1 MTENQPPSGPQSP
14 PPGPQSPAPGA
25 SSSDATAVQYSGAV
39 PPGGWQQPIVRVDPY
54 AGQYSSWWTRAGAY
68 IIDGLIIGIPAVVIS
83 LVLGVGFLGA
93 AATESAGGIFAL
105 ILAALGFIAI
115 LVVVSLIYA
124 PLTMMRSGEHNGQ
137 TWGKQLLACRVV
149 RADGQPMDFWWSVLR
164 QVIVQNFLFW
174 GVGQFFLGIPTLLNY
189 LWPLWDDQDRCLHD
203 MMCDTRVIRA

>member
-1 MTENQPPSGPQSP
+1 MTENSP
-14 PPGPQSPAPGA
+14 PTGPQSPAPG
-25 SSSDATAVQYSGAV
+25 SGPSEPPTAPVAPRSGSV
-39 PPGGWQQPIVRVDPY
+39 PPGGWQQPIVRVDRY
-54 AGQYSSWWTRAGAY
+54 AGQYASWWTRAGAY
-68 IIDGLIIGIPAVVIS
+68 LIDGLVIGIPAVIVSI
-83 LVLGVGFLGA
+83 VLGVGFVGA
-93 AATESAGGIFAL
+93 AASESSGGIVAL

-137 TWGKQLLACRVV
+137 TWGKQLLDCRVV

-203 MMCDTRVIRA
+203 MVCDTRVIRA